1 MTDMLTVPESA
12 GEMPPTPTDALD
24 EALAT
29 LRARSH
35 AWCAT
40 DVPARIELLRE
51 LLRTTLDEAP
61 RWVATAAATKGI
73 RRDSPLMGEEWG
85 SGPAVVL
92 RNLALLADTLDDIVA
107 TGRPQP
113 PGVRTA
119 ADGQVHIDV
128 LPTDV
133 RDRLLFTG
141 FSAEARLDRS
151 VSEQA
156 ALASMGRIYRDG
168 HDKQPGVAL
177 VLGAGNITS
186 IAPTDV
192 LYQLF
197 ALDRVVLLKLNP
209 VTERIG
215 EHIAAAFRPLVD
227 AGLLRLAYGGAQV
240 GRYLTDH
247 DEVDTI
253 HVTGSSATYDA
264 IAFGTGEE
272 GEQRKR
278 QGRVRT
284 DKPISA
290 ELGNITPVIVV
301 PGPWSDADLAYH
313 GDNIASMVVN
323 NAGFNCVAARL
334 IIQHRAWARRQAL
347 LDAVRGSFRR
357 AEQRVPFYPGARERW
372 ERFVHA
378 HRQAEWFGPAD
389 EGEIPFTLIPELD
402 PTVTD
407 DVAFTEEAFC
417 GVVGEVGLDTP
428 RSIPEFLDAS
438 VDFVND
444 RVEGTLGV
452 TILVH
457 PRSLEDPEV
466 AAALDRAID
475 RLRYGTVVINH
486 WLGVAFGLISPPWG
500 AYPGSDP
507 TDIQSGCGMV
517 HNTYL
522 LEDVE
527 KSVVRGPFR
536 TAVPPVWFHTHRTA
550 HRLLRKLVRYIAT
563 DDPRILPGLLVD
575 KLRG

>member
-1 MTDMLTVPESA
+1 MTSALTIPA
-12 GEMPPTPTDALD
+12 GELPPTPTDTLD
-24 EALAT
+24 EALGA

-35 AWCAT
+35 AWCAM

-73 RRDSPLMGEEWG
+73 RRDSPLIGEEWG
-85 SGPAVVL
+85 SGPTLVL
-92 RNLALLADTLDDIVA
+92 RNLALLLDTLEDIEA

-119 ADGQVHIDV
+119 SDGQVHIEV
-128 LPTDV
+128 LPTGQ
-133 RDRLLFTG
+133 RDRLLFPG

-151 VSEQA
+151 VTEQEA
-156 ALASMGRIYRDG
+156 VASMGRIYRDG

-177 VLGAGNITS
+177 VLGAGNATA

-197 ALDRVVLLKLNP
+197 ALDRVVMLKLNP
-209 VTERIG
+209 VTERVG
-215 EHIAAAFRPLVD
+215 EHLSAALRPLID
-227 AGLLRLAYGGAQV
+227 AGFLRLAYGGEQV

-247 DEVDTI
+247 DEVDAI

-264 IAFGTGEE
+264 IAFGTGDE
-272 GEQRKR
+272 GEQHKR
-278 QGRVRT
+278 QGRLRT
-284 DKPISA
+284 AKPISA
-290 ELGNITPVIVV
+290 ELGNVTPVVVV
-301 PGPWSDADLAYH
+301 PGPWSDADIDYH
-313 GDNIASMVVN
+313 GDNIASMLAN
-323 NAGFNCVAARL
+323 NAGFNCVATRL
-334 IIQHRAWARRQAL
+334 VIQHRAWARRQAL
-347 LDAVRGSFRR
+347 LDAVRRSLRR
-357 AEQRVPFYPGARERW
+357 AEQREPYYPEARERW
-372 ERFVHA
+372 ERFVQA
-378 HRQAEWFGPAD
+378 HRQAEWFGPTD
-389 EGEIPFTLIPELD
+389 EGQVPFTLIPELD
-402 PTVTD
+402 PTATD
-407 DVAFTEEAFC
+407 DIAFTEEAFC
-417 GVVGEVGLDTP
+417 GVVGEVGLDAP

-438 VDFVND
+438 VDFCND
-444 RVEGTLGV
+444 RVAGTLGA

-475 RLRYGTVVINH
+475 RLHYGTVVVNH

-500 AYPGSDP
+500 AYPGSEP
-507 TDIQSGCGMV
+507 SDIQSGCGMV

-527 KSVVRGPFR
+527 KTVVRGPFR
-536 TAVPPVWFHTHRTA
+536 TPVPPVWFHTHRTA
-550 HRLLRKLVRYIAT
+550 HRLLPKLSRYIAT
-563 DDPRILPGLLVD
+563 NDPSILPGLLVD